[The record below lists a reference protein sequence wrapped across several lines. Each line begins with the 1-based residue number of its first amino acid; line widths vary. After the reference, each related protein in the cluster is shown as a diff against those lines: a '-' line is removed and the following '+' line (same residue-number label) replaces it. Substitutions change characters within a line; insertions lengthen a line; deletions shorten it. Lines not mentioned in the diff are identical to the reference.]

1 MKKNGE
7 KQKRKYEFILA
18 LVEKIGSIISKFKCS
33 CACCN
38 SKCDKTENKNLTQV

>member
-1 MKKNGE
+1 MKKNGQ

-18 LVEKIGSIISKFKCS
+18 LVEKIGTIISKFKCN

-38 SKCDKTENKNLTQV
+38 SKCDKTVNKNLNDI